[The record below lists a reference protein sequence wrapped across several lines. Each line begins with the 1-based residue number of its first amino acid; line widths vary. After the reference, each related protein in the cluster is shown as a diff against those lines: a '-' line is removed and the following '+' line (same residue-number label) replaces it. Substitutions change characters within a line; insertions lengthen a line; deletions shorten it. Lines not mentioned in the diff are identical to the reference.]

1 MKFNTLIEKKWIE
14 SAQKLNRTIVIPEAS
29 FSERMC
35 LAGIECAK
43 NDICNIIFLT
53 DRDDAF
59 DQYKVEKYNRIRV
72 INYLNHEALPLMISS
87 LVELRK
93 SKGLT
98 EDQAK
103 ELLKDPVYFGT
114 MLVELDMADGLVAGA
129 EISTA
134 KTFKPAF
141 QIIKAKSKDNI
152 ISSFFVMV
160 KPDKKDEQVYLLS
173 DCGVNINPSMEEIV
187 DIAKASAFSAES
199 IAFLDPKVA
208 LLSYSTKGSAEGDC
222 ALKMRGAFEV
232 LKAQEVDFVVDGELQ
247 LDAAI
252 VPEVGVAKAPG
263 SPVAGKAN
271 VLVFPSL
278 EAGNIGYKLV
288 QRFAGATAIGPILQ
302 GLAAPINDLSR
313 GCSAEDIY
321 LTVAVAAVQS
331 IQLKASR
338 NK

>member
-1 MKFNTLIEKKWIE
+1 MKFNTMIEKKWIE
-14 SAQKLNRTIVIPEAS
+14 AAQKLNRTIVIPEAS

-43 NDICNIIFLT
+43 NNICNVIFLT
-53 DRDDAF
+53 DNDSAF
-59 DQYKVEKYNRIRV
+59 DEYKIGKYNNIRV
-72 INYLNHEALPLMISS
+72 INYLNHEALPMMISA

-98 EDQAK
+98 EEQAT

-141 QIIKAKSKDNI
+141 QIIKAKSKENI

-160 KPDKKDEQVYLLS
+160 KPEKKDEKVYLLS

-187 DIAKASAFSAES
+187 DIAKASAFSAKS

-222 ALKMRGAFEV
+222 ALKMRGAHEV
-232 LKAQEVDFVVDGELQ
+232 LKNQDIDFVVDGELQ
-247 LDAAI
+247 LDCAI
-252 VPEVGVAKAPG
+252 VPTVAQLKNPNG
-263 SPVAGKAN
+263 TIKGDAN
-271 VLVFPSL
+271 VLVFPNL
-278 EAGNIGYKLV
+278 ESGNIGYKLM
-288 QRFAGATAIGPILQ
+288 QRFGGFYAFGPIAQ
-302 GLAAPINDLSR
+302 GIRKPINDVSR
-313 GCSAEDIY
+313 GA
-321 LTVAVAAVQS
+321 TVDEIIVTIAITC
-331 IQLKASR
+331 IQK
-338 NK
+338 